1 MKMEIRVKSPHNGI
15 VVEFGVNVGDS
26 VLEEDVVAI
35 T

>member
-1 MKMEIRVKSPHNGI
+1 MKSPHNGI
-15 VVEFGVNVGDS
+15 VMEFRVNVGDS